1 MSETATLGIEQDVE
15 TAIATAP
22 ADTAAESTE
31 VARLWLD
38 TFHTAVA
45 ATDMDALESLFVAD
59 CWWRDILAITWDL
72 QTARGFDQI
81 REKFGEHLT
90 ATGFSDFALD
100 PAIPVDDTDGVVTAF
115 YTFTTNVSRGRGI
128 VRLMNVDGVY
138 KAWTLLTK
146 IEELIGHEEL
156 RTSVHDA
163 ASESHNGAV
172 SGRETWPEKRARER
186 EFVDGEPDVVII
198 GAGHAGLTTAARLG
212 HLGVRTLLVEKS
224 ARLGDVWRLRYN
236 NLSLHDTKWYGQ
248 MPYLAYPDNW
258 PVFAPKELIADWFE
272 AYAWILQLNA
282 WTNTEALQ
290 AEYDEQTG
298 RWNVRVN
305 RDGSERILH
314 PRHIVFAT
322 GAFAGNPP
330 VPEYPGEETFRGEV
344 IHSSRHHGGR
354 DLADKNVIVV
364 GTGASAHDVA
374 QDAYEQGAN
383 VIMVQRGATYVVSSR
398 YGVPAMHE
406 ALYSESSPPVEDADL
421 IALSMPWN
429 LYLETARPSVEALA
443 EIDKELLDGL
453 REAGFRLT
461 DGINGSGLFGLSLT
475 RGGGY
480 YIDKGCSQL
489 IIDRKIALR
498 HGEVDHYTDTGV
510 VYSDGSSDEA
520 DLVVYATGWPS
531 MRDNIRPIV
540 GDAVADGLTDVWGL
554 DEQGEIR
561 GTFRPSGH
569 PRLWFMA
576 GGFQQSRYGSKLL
589 ALQIKASE
597 LGLNR

>member
-1 MSETATLGIEQDVE
+1 MSETATVNIEQDAE
-15 TAIATAP
+15 TVLSEPTADP
-22 ADTAAESTE
+22 AQ
-31 VARLWLD
+31 VARNWLAE
-38 TFHTAVA
+38 FQSALTAGA
-45 ATDMDALESLFVAD
+45 QPPLETLFVAD
-59 CWWRDILAITWDL
+59 CWWRDILAVGWDL
-72 QTARGFDQI
+72 RTARGFEEI
-81 REKFGEHLT
+81 RTEFGDRL
-90 ATGFSDFALD
+90 ASTGFTDFALD
-100 PAIPVDDTDGVVTAF
+100 PSIPVDATDGVITAF
-115 YTFTTNVSRGRGI
+115 YTFATAIARGRGI
-128 VRLMNVDGVY
+128 VRLMHEDGVH

-146 IEELIGHEEL
+146 VEELIGHEER

-163 ASESHNGAV
+163 AAESHNGPVQA
-172 SGRETWPEKRARER
+172 RETWPEKRARQI
-186 EFVDGEPDVVII
+186 EFTDGDPDVVIV

-212 HLGVRTLLVEKS
+212 HLGVSTLLVEKS

-248 MPYLAYPDNW
+248 MPYLPYPDNW

-282 WTNTEALQ
+282 WTGTEAVQ
-290 AEYDEQTG
+290 TDYDEDAG
-298 RWNVRVN
+298 RWNLRVN
-305 RDGSERILH
+305 RNGAERILH
-314 PRHIVFAT
+314 PRHLVFAT
-322 GAFAGNPP
+322 GAFAGDPTIP
-330 VPEYPGEETFRGEV
+330 TYPGAEAFRGET
-344 IHSSRHHGGR
+344 IHSSQHHGGR
-354 DLADKNVIVV
+354 DLEGKNVVVV

-374 QDAYEQGAN
+374 QDAYEQGAH
-383 VIMVQRGATYVVSSR
+383 VTMVQRGPTYVVSSR

-429 LYLETARPSVEALA
+429 LYLETARPGVAALA
-443 EIDKELLDGL
+443 EIDKDLLDGL
-453 REAGFRLT
+453 RAAGFQLT

-489 IIDRKIALR
+489 IIDKKISLR
-498 HGEVDHYTDTGV
+498 HGEIDRYTETGV
-510 VYSDGSSDEA
+510 VFSDGTSEDA
-520 DLVVYATGWPS
+520 DLVVFATGWPN

-540 GDAVADGLTDVWGL
+540 GDAVADQLTEVWGL

-569 PRLWFMA
+569 SRLWFIA

-589 ALQIKASE
+589 ALQIKAGE
-597 LGLNR
+597 LGLNT